1 MINAGQIRAARALL
15 KWNQSDLAERS
26 GVSVPAIAN
35 IELEK
40 QQPSTNT
47 LERLEAAFN
56 KAGLEFTDRDGIR
69 RKDSSVQI
77 LQGQKGFMEFYGLI
91 YDEIRDTGNTLV
103 CVGNVDERPF
113 IQFFGDK
120 LDTHFERIRS
130 LNVRYQILIRHG
142 DTYFPSSGI
151 GEYRWAPQGMHYS
164 VPYYLFGNKL
174 AFVVLKDDVKIFI
187 ISEPD
192 LVDNFAREFQ
202 SLWDISEAAAK

>member
-15 KWNQSDLAERS
+15 KWNQTELSERS

-40 QQPSTNT
+40 QHPSTTT
-47 LERLEAAFN
+47 LDRLESAFN

-77 LQGQKGFMEFYGLI
+77 LQGQKGFMEFYDLI
-91 YDEIRDTGNTLV
+91 YDEISKTGNTTV

-120 LDTHFERIRS
+120 LDAHFQRIQT
-130 LNVRYQILIRHG
+130 LGVQYQILIRHG

-151 GEYRWAPQGMHYS
+151 GQYRWAPQGMHYS

-174 AFVVLKDDVKIFI
+174 AFVVLNEDVKIFI

-202 SLWDISEAAAK
+202 SLWGISETPKQ